1 MKVYYGASK
10 GHSDSGLEELVQ
22 NTIPRI
28 LKKNGNSLGIYSY
41 NPVAINDSKSF
52 AQIAEQIQDADV
64 FIGEMSRPS
73 QTLGFQLAY
82 ALNLG
87 KPCLYIYNQNR
98 QGEPDFVI
106 SKHPS
111 RLLRL
116 ATYQDTK
123 DLEAELQSFMKLA
136 KTQMNSSRTSFMSTS
151 RIDQYVD
158 SASKK
163 IGISKGEVIRQLL
176 DDAITSNKFNLK

>member
-10 GHSDSGLEELVQ
+10 GHSDPALEELVQ
-22 NTIPRI
+22 HTIPHI
-28 LKKNGNSLGIYSY
+28 LKKNGNSVESYAY
-41 NPVAINDSKSF
+41 NPVAINDSNSF

-87 KPCLYIYNQNR
+87 KPCLYIYNQSR
-98 QGEPDFVI
+98 QGEPDLVI

-116 ATYQDTK
+116 ATYK
-123 DLEAELQSFMKLA
+123 DSEDLQAELQSFMKLA
-136 KTQMNSSRTSFMSTS
+136 KTQMNSSRTSFMSTG

-158 SASKK
+158 TVSKK

-176 DDAITSNKFNLK
+176 DDAITSNKFDVK